1 MPVVDLIAL
10 CVCIPRLVTLAL
22 CPLGGSTLYA
32 SKSCGR
38 ASLALAFENALQIAQ
53 YFQQYSLLSQSMKS
67 ECAEL
72 LQNLERTLF
81 LHSEYIV
88 NVTGNDVCTEGSCSV
103 QSCDDVWDAYSA
115 YFADVK
121 SIARRQWTAFN
132 IPCMVVGLCVVAFVC
147 ILLMFFLDVDLR
159 KVISS
164 RRSVT
169 FFNLA
174 FPFFFNARN
183 RYIAKFYLLV
193 QFFLSFL
200 HFQTLLSL
208 KRCIFI
214 TIFPKVR
221 WCWELWLFWPVGQ
234 GSMSKSWSPLSA
246 QSPASACLSLSMVY
260 SRMGKL
266 NIPHALF
273 SVVIFLCPC
282 SQTIYTPHS
291 SLVLAC
297 VVMMP
302 LAFYRASLA
311 VPHQVSIH
319 HVLSGATF
327 FACHW
332 SLALYWNLVEIG
344 QW

>member
-10 CVCIPRLVTLAL
+10 CICIPRLVTLAL

-88 NVTGNDVCTEGSCSV
+88 NVTGNDVCTEDSCSV

-164 RRSVT
+164 RRSVI

-174 FPFFFNARN
+174 FPFFFNDKESLYCQILLAGAVFSIVSAFSN
-183 RYIAKFYLLV
+183 SFIVEEMYIHYYIPQSAMMLGV
-193 QFFLSFL
+193 V
-200 HFQTLLSL
+200 TLLTSG
-208 KRCIFI
+208 
-214 TIFPKVR
+214 P
-221 WCWELWLFWPVGQ
+221 ELNVE
-234 GSMSKSWSPLSA
+234 
-246 QSPASACLSLSMVY
+246 
-260 SRMGKL
+260 KL
-266 NIPHALF
+266 I
-273 SVVIFLCPC
+273 
-282 SQTIYTPHS
+282 S
-291 SLVLAC
+291 SICAV
-297 VVMMP
+297 
-302 LAFYRASLA
+302 ASLRLLIA
-311 VPHQVSIH
+311 FNGLFTH
-319 HVLSGATF
+319 G
-327 FACHW
+327 
-332 SLALYWNLVEIG
+332 
-344 QW
+344 